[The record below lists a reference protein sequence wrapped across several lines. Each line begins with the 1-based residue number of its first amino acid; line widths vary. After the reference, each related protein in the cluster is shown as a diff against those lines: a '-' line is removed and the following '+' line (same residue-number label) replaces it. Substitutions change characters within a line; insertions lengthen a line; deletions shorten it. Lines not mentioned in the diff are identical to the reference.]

1 MSVRYA
7 LRRVL
12 QLLPAVIAIVVV
24 GFLLIHLAPG
34 DPILALAG
42 EDGDAAYYARMRQR
56 FGLDQ
61 PLHLQFLTYARNVLT
76 GELGDSFVQGRAV
89 IAVIGARL
97 PATLLLTTTALAIS
111 TTVGV
116 GLGIYTAR
124 RANRPADLVVNAT
137 MLTAHA
143 APVFWLGQLA
153 LLAFAGGLG
162 WFPVQGMVSARETT
176 VGLARVADI
185 AYHLALPALVL
196 ASHQIALVT
205 RLTRTSLLEE
215 LGAAHVRTARAK
227 GLTERRV
234 VYVHALR
241 RALLSAA
248 TVVGGRVG
256 HVLAG
261 TVVVEVVFGWPGLGR
276 LLLTSMQ
283 SRDQPVLLGLF
294 LLISFT
300 VVAANLL
307 TDLAYGWLDPRI
319 RFARE

>member
-1 MSVRYA
+1 MSARYA

-12 QLLPAVIAIVVV
+12 QLLPAVIGIMVVA
-24 GFLLIHLAPG
+24 FLLIHLAPG

-42 EDGDAAYYARMRQR
+42 EDGDAAYYARMRER

-61 PLHLQFLTYARNVLT
+61 PLHVQFLVYTRNVLT
-76 GELGDSFVQGRAV
+76 GDLGESFVRGRPVLDV
-89 IAVIGARL
+89 ILTRL

-116 GLGIYTAR
+116 GLGIFTAR
-124 RANRPADLVVNAT
+124 RANRPADVLVNAT

-143 APVFWLGQLA
+143 APTFWLGQLA

-162 WFPVQGMVSARETT
+162 WFPVQGMVDARETT
-176 VGLARVADI
+176 SGLARVLDVAH
-185 AYHLALPALVL
+185 HLALPALAL
-196 ASHQIALVT
+196 ASAQVALIT
-205 RLTRTSLLEE
+205 RLVRTGLLEE

-241 RALLSAA
+241 RSLLSAA
-248 TVVGGRVG
+248 TVIGGRIG

-276 LLLTSMQ
+276 LLLNAMQ

-294 LLISFT
+294 VLISFT
-300 VVAANLL
+300 VVAANLV

-319 RFARE
+319 RYGRE

>member
-1 MSVRYA
+1 MSARYA

-12 QLLPAVIAIVVV
+12 QLLPAVVGIVVV

-42 EDGDAAYYARMRQR
+42 EDGDAAYYARMRER
-56 FGLDQ
+56 FGLDA
-61 PLHLQFLTYARNVLT
+61 PLHIQFLTYAGNVLT
-76 GELGDSFVQGRAV
+76 GDLGDSFVQGRPVLDV
-89 IAVIGARL
+89 IVARL
-97 PATLLLTTTALAIS
+97 PATLLLTTSALAVS

-116 GLGIYTAR
+116 GLGVFTAR
-124 RANRPADLVVNAT
+124 RADEPADVVVNAT
-137 MLTAHA
+137 MLVVHA
-143 APVFWLGQLA
+143 APTFWLGQLA

-176 VGLARVADI
+176 VGVARIIDVA
-185 AYHLALPALVL
+185 HHLVLPTLALASAQLALIV
-196 ASHQIALVT
+196 

-215 LGAAHVRTARAK
+215 LGATYVRTARAK
-227 GLTERRV
+227 GLAERRV

-241 RALLSAA
+241 RSLLSAA
-248 TVVGGRVG
+248 TVVGGRIG

-276 LLLTSMQ
+276 LLLTAMQ

-294 LLISFT
+294 LLIAFT
-300 VVAANLL
+300 VVVANLL

-319 RFARE
+319 RYARG